1 MQRAAPTRPEIH
13 LRLAQAPAGSSP
25 RGRRLEPSTPPPP
38 PARSGGRGLKKETK
52 YTPSFTP
59 GKRRGLE
66 RTGFRG
72 RRGGRR
78 LRASWQRLRPGLP
91 GPGLRAG
98 RPVSP
103 QGPGARPVSAPPPLH
118 SCFLGP
124 GFAGGCGAGRGRGGE
139 VGRCG
144 RWNVLGGPQ
153 GPARGSPPLPVP
165 DAAAVWT
172 SWEES
177 SSRIPPPD
185 THP

>member
-103 QGPGARPVSAPPPLH
+103 QGPGACPVSGPPPPP
-118 SCFLGP
+118 FLLPRTRLRRRLRRGP
-124 GFAGGCGAGRGRGGE
+124 GSGRRGGALWALE
-139 VGRCG
+139 CARRSPGPSAREPAAPRSRCCRG
-144 RWNVLGGPQ
+144 LDKLGGI
-153 GPARGSPPLPVP
+153 
-165 DAAAVWT
+165 
-172 SWEES
+172 E
-177 SSRIPPPD
+177 
-185 THP
+185 